1 MTFSLKK
8 LIGIS
13 SSSAEVNDNHLV
25 LSFPDAK
32 EPVIWRMALKDI
44 GTAVFEVKQDK
55 DGEQSKLVLKP
66 KKGTAEIIAAFHTKK
81 EAVDALVM
89 ASKALQQGHSQNS
102 AVEQKKVVVQS
113 AKTANDS
120 HETVIINP
128 VRNKSEAHKWLIA
141 LLGAGLVIGL
151 YYYLTTLIPV
161 DVNTGNMEASVTSAP
176 TDPSEATGV
185 PVSADA
191 FLGNM

>member
-44 GTAVFEVKQDK
+44 GTAIFEVKQDK
-55 DGEQSKLVLKP
+55 DGEQAKLVLKP

-81 EAVDALVM
+81 DAVDALVM
-89 ASKALQQGHSQNS
+89 ASKALQHGHNQDMH
-102 AVEQKKVVVQS
+102 EQKKVIVQS

-128 VRNKSEAHKWLIA
+128 TGNKSEAHKWLIA
-141 LLGAGLVIGL
+141 LIGAGLVIGL

-161 DVNTGNMEASVTSAP
+161 DTNTGNIEAVATSTPA
-176 TDPSEATGV
+176 DPAEATGV